1 MEIETLE
8 LKWKSDQIGVVSE
21 MRVKQKKRVLDF

>member
-8 LKWKSDQIGVVSE
+8 LKWKSDQVGVVSE
-21 MRVKQKKRVLDF
+21 MRVKQKERVLDF